1 MFFLDAC
8 DSRSEKVASRA
19 MSSAATS
26 HLARVVGNRSAG
38 GEMKLVALDVPDV
51 VRASYTR
58 PGQYVHVA
66 LRGETGYFAL
76 GNRAGRE
83 GTAPWEILLRRGGG
97 VADLLFDASDG
108 LEVNVSIA
116 LGPGFPVDS
125 ARGESALVVVTAGAF
140 AAARAT
146 IAHRIA
152 DGDAS
157 KTSLLVGARTIES
170 VPLQDEIDA
179 MSARGVDVRIV
190 LSRTTAP
197 HIAEGARYVH
207 HVLSKEHAR
216 AWIFIAGAD
225 TMIADVRAAASALG
239 APTERVLSNV

>member
-1 MFFLDAC
+1 
-8 DSRSEKVASRA
+8 

-26 HLARVVGNRSAG
+26 HLARVVGNRNAG
-38 GEMKLVALDVPDV
+38 GEMKLVALDVPEV

-58 PGQYVHVA
+58 PGQYVHTA
-66 LRGETGYFAL
+66 LAGETGYFAL
-76 GNRAGRE
+76 GNRE
-83 GTAPWEILLRRGGG
+83 GTTPWEILLRRGGG
-97 VADLLFDASDG
+97 VADLLFDAGDG

-125 ARGESALVVVTAGAF
+125 VRGESALVVVTAGAF

-179 MSARGVDVRIV
+179 MRARGVDVRIV

-207 HVLSKEHAR
+207 HVLSEEHAR

-239 APTERVLSNV
+239 APSERVISNV